1 MNGGCVCVCVTHH
14 PSFQSHSPFPH
25 LRFSSKACA
34 ACFQRSYL
42 QPGSNCN
49 RNIPCR
55 GPFLVE
61 GKPCFRADFKHNF
74 PRHMELLVE
83 LLWIL
88 LHSLRLTCLDHKHCA
103 VCSFLEKKNALR
115 VRICSIRVELLDFI
129 YCSPTISAHPCDNG
143 QECLGR
149 RFTIMPDSE
158 DGTWCDKRVCL

>member
-1 MNGGCVCVCVTHH
+1 MLLAFKGHIFSLAVTATAT
-14 PSFQSHSPFPH
+14 S
-25 LRFSSKACA
+25 
-34 ACFQRSYL
+34 
-42 QPGSNCN
+42 
-49 RNIPCR
+49 
-55 GPFLVE
+55 LVE
-61 GKPCFRADFKHNF
+61 ARFWWRENPCFRADFKHNF

-158 DGTWCDKRVCL
+158 DGT